1 MDPATNDRPG
11 EERMVL
17 IGVGNEFRDDDALG
31 ICVVRELR
39 RRNPGLSNVRE
50 ASGEGSA
57 LMQAWEGA
65 DRVIIVDAVFSGK
78 VPGAIY
84 RLDASLRE
92 IPRGLFHYSTHA
104 FGVAEAVEVARRL
117 GKLPR
122 HLILFGIEGKAFGT
136 GVGLSDPVVK
146 SIPELIAQIEVEI
159 HAVHAA

>member
-1 MDPATNDRPG
+1 MTQRDGGDAT
-11 EERMVL
+11 VL

-31 ICVVRELR
+31 ICVVREVR
-39 RRNPGLSNVRE
+39 RRNPGLSKVLE

-57 LMQAWEGA
+57 LIEAWSGA
-65 DRVIIVDAVFSGK
+65 DSVIIVDAIFSGK

-84 RLDASLRE
+84 RFDASAQE

-104 FGVAEAVEVARRL
+104 FGVAEAIEVARRL

-122 HLILFGIEGKAFGT
+122 HLILYGIEGKAFGT

-146 SIPELIAQIEVEI
+146 SLPELIAMIEEEI
-159 HAVHAA
+159 HAVHAL

>member
-1 MDPATNDRPG
+1 MNGRDNGDVTL
-11 EERMVL
+11 L

-31 ICVVRELR
+31 ICVVREVK
-39 RRNPGLSNVRE
+39 RRNPGFSKILE

-57 LMQAWEGA
+57 LIEAWNGV

-78 VPGAIY
+78 DPGAVY
-84 RLDASLRE
+84 RFDASAQE
-92 IPRGLFHYSTHA
+92 VPRGLFHYSSHA
-104 FGVAEAVEVARRL
+104 FGVAEAIEVARRL

-122 HLILFGIEGKAFGT
+122 HLLLFGIEGKAFGT

-146 SIPELIAQIEVEI
+146 SIPELIAMIEEEI